1 MKNDENHKTDE
12 GCPTFQVFNQLAKE
26 DECNIED
33 VNDGISCKNFPN
45 KIDRCMKCSRILK
58 IMKDHDINLWTV
70 YTFLKTICFVKYMKY
85 KKVLEII
92 GMENYF

>member
-33 VNDGISCKNFPN
+33 VNDGISCKNFTN

-58 IMKDHDINLWTV
+58 IMKDNESR
-70 YTFLKTICFVKYMKY
+70 Y
-85 KKVLEII
+85 KIMNCLYLSKNHMLCEIYEI
-92 GMENYF
+92 

>member
-33 VNDGISCKNFPN
+33 ENDGISCKNFTN

-58 IMKDHDINLWTV
+58 IMKDNEL
-70 YTFLKTICFVKYMKY
+70 CFVKYMKY
-85 KKVLEII
+85 KEVLEII

>member
-33 VNDGISCKNFPN
+33 VNDNLPRFEQDDYARVIEEGADHFEPPLVIKATDSDGPN
-45 KIDRCMKCSRILK
+45 Q
-58 IMKDHDINLWTV
+58 V
-70 YTFLKTICFVKYMKY
+70 
-85 KKVLEII
+85 
-92 GMENYF
+92 